1 MKRVLCFVLLMA
13 LLFTACGE
21 KSSDTTAP
29 TSSEVLEAAA
39 EIPLGEALDDNEKP
53 YESIIYSEDI
63 VNSFGKKKH
72 ISIDKENATINV
84 LGDSISYGS
93 NAGKVY
99 NYSWTSLFKYS
110 VNDSVGTNN
119 HGFVSL
125 LDHNPGVFVNEEI
138 HTITAESGTW
148 EFIRPVSYVPGFCT
162 YYSPS
167 GTGSTLLFK
176 IDRRADGFK
185 RAINGFYIHYLQ
197 LHSAGSFHVTINGK
211 KVATFD
217 TYGLPDYFAKTAYVA
232 IPEGLGNELEIRIS
246 KVDAHLVAISGI
258 SYAES
263 DSGTTL
269 NNYSLPSLA
278 LSDIDDDTLKGLCKS
293 DYLILSLGFND
304 AINSRKLDEFKKKL
318 AVISAACRENG
329 TVLVVADFIW
339 QEDKEDY
346 SIALSDAAAV
356 ADGYY
361 IDLRSLANISGT
373 EFLTDHAHPDI
384 FGHRAIARAISYF
397 FSVPFCSEV
406 K

>member
-29 TSSEVLEAAA
+29 TSSEVTETAA
-39 EIPLGEALDDNEKP
+39 EIPLGEALEDTEKP
-53 YESIIYSEDI
+53 FESIIYSEDI
-63 VNSFGKKKH
+63 VNSFGKEKH
-72 ISIDKENATINV
+72 ISMSKENATINV

-119 HGFVSL
+119 HGFASL

-148 EFIRPVSYVPGFCT
+148 NFERPLSYVPGFCT

-167 GTGSTLLFK
+167 GTGSTLLFN

-197 LHSAGSFHVTINGK
+197 LPSAGSFDITINGK
-211 KVATFD
+211 KITTINTAGD
-217 TYGLPDYFAKTAYVA
+217 TDYFAKTAFIQ
-232 IPEGLGNELEIRIS
+232 IPDGLDSKLEIRIA
-246 KVDAHLVAISGI
+246 KKDAGLVAISGI

-304 AINSRKLDEFKKKL
+304 AINNRKLDEFKKKL

-361 IDLRSLANISGT
+361 IDLRPLANISGT